1 MLGFTILEPVHLLW
15 INLITDCF
23 PALALG
29 MEKSES
35 DIMKQSPRDP
45 KAGIFAGGMGFD
57 VFFQGAIVTVL
68 VMASY
73 LIGHHYESG
82 VWEFVNSKDG
92 TTMAFLT
99 LSMVEIFHSLNMR
112 SRRGS
117 IFKLTTPNIF
127 LYGAMIVS
135 FLLTTAVI
143 EVPFLAKAFEFTPI
157 ALPEYLIALG
167 LALSIIPI
175 MEVVKFVQRKLGK

>member
-1 MLGFTILEPVHLLW
+1 M
-15 INLITDCF
+15 N
-23 PALALG
+23 
-29 MEKSES
+29 
-35 DIMKQSPRDP
+35 
-45 KAGIFAGGMGFD
+45 
-57 VFFQGAIVTVL
+57 VTVL
-68 VMASY
+68 VMLSY

-117 IFKLTTPNIF
+117 IFKMSSHNKF

-135 FLLTTAVI
+135 LVLTTAVI
-143 EVPFLAKAFEFTPI
+143 EVPVLAAAFDFTPI
-157 ALPEYLIALG
+157 SMPEYAIALG
-167 LALSIIPI
+167 LAVLIIPI

>member
-1 MLGFTILEPVHLLW
+1 MHLLW

-35 DIMKQSPRDP
+35 DIMKNPPRDP
-45 KAGIFAGGMGFD
+45 KEGIFAGGMGFD
-57 VFFQGAIVTVL
+57 VFFQGFIVTVL
-68 VMASY
+68 VMISY
-73 LIGHHYESG
+73 IVGHYVESG
-82 VWEFVNSKDG
+82 VWEFVDSADG

-117 IFKLTTPNIF
+117 LFTLKTHNKF
-127 LYGAMIVS
+127 LFAAMIAS
-135 FLLTTAVI
+135 LILTTAVI
-143 EVPFLAKAFEFTPI
+143 EIPALANAFDFTPI
-157 ALPEYLIALG
+157 DLDEYCIALG
-167 LALSIIPI
+167 LAVLIIPI
-175 MEVVKFVQRKLGK
+175 MEIIKFIQRKLGK